1 MYIAVVAGIAV
12 LGLGLVFLL
21 MQQQHARIST
31 HVTISAD
38 RIAWVRRSGRLV
50 RKVQLDRM

>member
-12 LGLGLVFLL
+12 LGLGLLLLL
-21 MQQQHARIST
+21 MQQQHARIFT
-31 HVTISAD
+31 HVTIIAD

>member
-12 LGLGLVFLL
+12 LGLGLLLLL
-21 MQQQHARIST
+21 MQQQHARIAT

-50 RKVQLDRM
+50 RKVPLDRM